1 MREIEDLKFSLQ
13 LNKESLQAMMLE
25 AQNSTTKEA
34 SLIETI
40 NIISKD
46 NSVLKEQLERV
57 KHKLLA
63 RQTKQVS

>member
-1 MREIEDLKFSLQ
+1 MQVDKQIRENEDLKFSLQ

-25 AQNSTTKEA
+25 AQKSTAKEA

-46 NSVLKEQLERV
+46 NGILKE
-57 KHKLLA
+57 
-63 RQTKQVS
+63 

>member
-1 MREIEDLKFSLQ
+1 MRENEDLKFSLQ

-25 AQNSTTKEA
+25 AQLSVTKEA

-46 NSVLKEQLERV
+46 NGLLKD
-57 KHKLLA
+57 
-63 RQTKQVS
+63 

>member
-1 MREIEDLKFSLQ
+1 MQVDKQIRENEDLKFSLQ

-25 AQNSTTKEA
+25 AQKSAAKEA

-46 NSVLKEQLERV
+46 NGILKE
-57 KHKLLA
+57 
-63 RQTKQVS
+63 